1 MQQSLLL
8 SLLLLLTVHVCN
20 MHVVTRSSLQDI
32 GIWIIR
38 FSSTFFVEKELIEG
52 GHICVQPYQ
61 KFSEN
66 FQHYWKLL
74 SDADTSVGILSTLPE
89 MDNKNTG
96 KFGLRC
102 LDSLEVW
109 KTAPW
114 KENFSALQNA
124 VLGVI
129 VSVSKDSVQ
138 VTCRADNTTVIQDEC
153 KKKKRFLLIFVFLFV
168 LVTRRVTYVLILLII
183 TRSLQLNIN
192 HLFPF

>member
-1 MQQSLLL
+1 M
-8 SLLLLLTVHVCN
+8 
-20 MHVVTRSSLQDI
+20 
-32 GIWIIR
+32 R
-38 FSSTFFVEKELIEG
+38 FLMSWVWQLFFVEKVLNEG

-66 FQHYWKLL
+66 FQHYWKLV
-74 SDADTSVGILSTLPE
+74 SDADASVGILSTLPE

-96 KFGLRC
+96 KFRLCC

-114 KENFSALQNA
+114 KENFSALRNA
-124 VLGVI
+124 VGVI

-153 KKKKRFLLIFVFLFV
+153 KKKRFLCLNMVILTHFCVPVFSCDQV
-168 LVTRRVTYVLILLII
+168 CHICIDPSHHHQI
-183 TRSLQLNIN
+183 TTAQ
-192 HLFPF
+192 H